1 MEKKYIDLFTLQ
13 ARLKSVVEGLFPQ
26 RLWVKA
32 EISSLSRKQN
42 GHCYLELSQS
52 EGGGVVA
59 RPAPRSGRSAGI

>member
-42 GHCYLELSQS
+42 GHCYLELPKAR
-52 EGGGVVA
+52 VVEWSP

>member
-32 EISSLSRKQN
+32 DRLPSAPATNSTAAIDAAMPVQI
-42 GHCYLELSQS
+42 
-52 EGGGVVA
+52 VA
-59 RPAPRSGRSAGI
+59 TGLLINCIVS

>member
-32 EISSLSRKQN
+32 EISNLSRKQN

-59 RPAPRSGRSAGI
+59 TWTKPSLHP

>member
-42 GHCYLELSQS
+42 GHCYLEAR
-52 EGGGVVA
+52 VVEWSP